1 MSHQMVDIQVE
12 WIKRPYCDVTPEVK
26 YAEKF

>member
-12 WIKRPYCDVTPEVK
+12 WIKRPDFDVTPEVE
-26 YAEKF
+26 YTEKF